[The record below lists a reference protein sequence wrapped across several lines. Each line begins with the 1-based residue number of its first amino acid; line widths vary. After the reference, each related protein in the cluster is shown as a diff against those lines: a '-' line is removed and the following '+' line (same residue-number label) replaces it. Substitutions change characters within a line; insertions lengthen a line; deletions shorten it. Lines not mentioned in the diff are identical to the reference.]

1 MPKLETSVLPN
12 PVPGPGSG
20 SGAST
25 ASLPGGVPCSGA
37 AGSRPC
43 SPHRIV
49 EASKGGR
56 LEKIEQG
63 YESMDSFSVSLDHL
77 ADAVRALDFEAGNPA
92 QKKPLGASGWGP
104 AAAAPR

>member
-1 MPKLETSVLPN
+1 M
-12 PVPGPGSG
+12 
-20 SGAST
+20 
-25 ASLPGGVPCSGA
+25 
-37 AGSRPC
+37 
-43 SPHRIV
+43 